1 MRVKLLTEHNLEF
14 LSLKRGCTGS
24 SESTL
29 VKMAHCWK
37 PHVAAQ
43 MTPPEASCKSFEIVG
58 VIDIAVYIVTH
69 VPWVFLCISSHF
81 VLMRIC
87 NYLFIHSISNVL
99 LTFHPLVTTFVIC

>member
-24 SESTL
+24 SASTL
-29 VKMAHCWK
+29 VKMQHCWK
-37 PHVAAQ
+37 QHVAAQ

-58 VIDIAVYIVTH
+58 VIDIAVYIVTQ
-69 VPWVFLCISSHF
+69 VPWVFLCISIFF
-81 VLMRIC
+81 VLIGIC
-87 NYLFIHSISNVL
+87 NLFIHSISNVL